1 MANRTKL
8 MPNDK
13 ESLTDL
19 DFSGEHSS
27 NLQTGMW
34 KQTAVDPVL
43 QMFVPHLRCLISQ
56 DIVLV
61 VVLTLVLELQSTTTR
76 TTKSPYKIGRGTE

>member
-34 KQTAVDPVL
+34 KQTTVD
-43 QMFVPHLRCLISQ
+43 QEG
-56 DIVLV
+56 
-61 VVLTLVLELQSTTTR
+61 ELNELAGVIFTGSAL
-76 TTKSPYKIGRGTE
+76 